1 MRYFPIDS
9 PQIHLA
15 VFFDEVQSVSFFRA
29 IAVFVFSAALIAT
42 PAFASRVHR
51 APTSGRAHTARKAAA
66 KSHRL
71 HGQQAIDP
79 ARVTEIQ
86 QALVRAHYLAIEP
99 NGNWDATTEA
109 AMQKYQADNGWQTKL
124 MPDARAILKLGLGP
138 DYSNAIN
145 AKNSSFAAPPPA
157 AAIPPVQSA
166 GFVEASGVSH

>member
-1 MRYFPIDS
+1 M
-9 PQIHLA
+9 
-15 VFFDEVQSVSFFRA
+15 
-29 IAVFVFSAALIAT
+29 FSAMLIAT

-51 APTSGRAHTARKAAA
+51 GPTSGHPRITHKAAV

-86 QALVRAHYLAIEP
+86 QALVREHYLAVEP
-99 NGNWDATTEA
+99 NGKWDATTEA

-145 AKNSSFAAPPPA
+145 AKNSSFAAPPAAGTITPA
-157 AAIPPVQSA
+157 QSA
-166 GFVEASGVSH
+166 GFAEAAGVSH